1 MVGSMPSPA
10 LTAWSTSS
18 AAALSQLEAAHRAV
32 GGTRAGRR
40 TNTLQLN
47 YAYVL
52 LLCAHF
58 QAYCRGLHS
67 DAAQLLVERI
77 DPGIAAVVDA
87 NLTFARQLDRG
98 NAQPSALGAD
108 FSRLGLEFWAVVEAM
123 DTRNAAR
130 QRKLKELNDWRNA
143 IAHHD
148 IERHRA
154 DLHPHAV
161 TIAACNRWHSALN
174 GLADCFDRVLTAHLT
189 TLLGSRPW

>member
-1 MVGSMPSPA
+1 MASPA

-18 AAALSQLEAAHRAV
+18 ATALSQLQAAHHAV

-67 DAAQLLVERI
+67 DAAQALVESL
-77 DPGIAAVVDA
+77 DPGIGAVLDV
-87 NLTFARQLDRG
+87 NLAFARQLDRG
-98 NAQPSALGAD
+98 NAQPSTLGSDFNRLDFDFWPTIETAD
-108 FSRLGLEFWAVVEAM
+108 A
-123 DTRNAAR
+123 RNTER
-130 QRKLKELNDWRNA
+130 RRKLGELNAWRNA

-148 IERHRA
+148 IADRRA
-154 DLHPHAV
+154 DLHPRQV
-161 TIAACNRWHSALN
+161 TFSACRSWHGALN
-174 GLADCFDRVLTAHLT
+174 GLARSFDRVLADHLQ
-189 TLLGSRPW
+189 TLVGTRPW

>member
-1 MVGSMPSPA
+1 MPSPA

-67 DAAQLLVERI
+67 DATQLLVDAS
-77 DPGIAAVVDA
+77 DPGIGAVLDA
-87 NLTFARQLDRG
+87 NLSFRRQLDSA
-98 NAQPSALGAD
+98 NAQPGALGIDFNRFDFVFWTDVQAAD
-108 FSRLGLEFWAVVEAM
+108 V
-123 DTRNAAR
+123 RNAAR
-130 QRKLKELNDWRNA
+130 RRKLETLNTWRNA

-148 IERHRA
+148 IDTRRA
-154 DLHPHAV
+154 DLHPHEVTLAV
-161 TIAACNRWHSALN
+161 CRSWRGTLN
-174 GLADCFDRVLTAHLT
+174 GLTESFDRVLADHLQ

>member
-1 MVGSMPSPA
+1 MPSPA

-18 AAALSQLEAAHRAV
+18 AAALSQLEAHRAA
-32 GGTRAGRR
+32 GGAPA
-40 TNTLQLN
+40 LQLH

-58 QAYCRGLHS
+58 QAYCRGLHTN
-67 DAAQLLVERI
+67 ATQLLVERI
-77 DPGIAAVVDA
+77 DPEIAAVVDT

-98 NAQPSALGAD
+98 NAQPSAIGAD
-108 FSRLGLEFWAVVEAM
+108 FSRLRLDFWAVVKAA
-123 DTRNAAR
+123 DARNTAR
-130 QRKLKELNDWRNA
+130 QRKLEELNDWRNA

-154 DLHPHAV
+154 DLHPHTV
-161 TIAACNRWHSALN
+161 TLAACNRWHSALN
-174 GLADCFDRVLTAHLT
+174 GLADSFDRVLTAHLT

>member
-1 MVGSMPSPA
+1 MSSPA

-52 LLCAHF
+52 LLSAHF
-58 QAYCRGLHS
+58 QAYCRALHS
-67 DAAQLLVERI
+67 DSTQMLVEAV
-77 DPGIAAVVDA
+77 DPGIGAVLDT
-87 NLTFARQLDRG
+87 NLSFRRQLDSG
-98 NAQPSALGAD
+98 NAQSAALSAD
-108 FSRLGLEFWAVVEAM
+108 FNRFDFKFWTTVEEA

-130 QRKLKELNDWRNA
+130 RRKLEELNAWRNA

-148 IERHRA
+148 IDSHRS
-154 DLHPHAV
+154 DLRPREV
-161 TIAACNRWHSALN
+161 TLAACNSWRGALN
-174 GLADCFDRVLTAHLT
+174 GLAESFDRVLADQLA